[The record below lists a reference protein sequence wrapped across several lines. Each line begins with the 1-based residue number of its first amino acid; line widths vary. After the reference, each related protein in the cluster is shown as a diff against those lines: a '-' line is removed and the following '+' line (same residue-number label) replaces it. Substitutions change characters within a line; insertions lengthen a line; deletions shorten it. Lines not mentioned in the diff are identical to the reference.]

1 MGNDEKT
8 LKAET
13 LRAMFKHYADV
24 GLDHQ
29 RQSATTSNILLLI
42 AGAILTLIGIDNSLD
57 GLGDALGAAAVAII
71 GGFGMIWSWKQ
82 HETYKYWTNIAQV
95 YQKELFTL
103 VHGPRQV
110 SELTDDADSETAKEY
125 GAFAVY
131 NLRIRYL
138 WVALHGLVMVL
149 GIVLA
154 VGILWSLE
162 QHLMAVAVGFAL
174 IAAMAWIVIVVVN
187 FRGFQRQ
194 AGRRSEC

>member
-1 MGNDEKT
+1 MSNDEIK
-8 LKAET
+8 LQAET

-42 AGAILTLIGIDNSLD
+42 AGAILTLIGIDSRLD
-57 GLGDALGAAAVAII
+57 GLGDVMGAVGVAII

-82 HETYKYWTNIAQV
+82 HATYKYWTNIAQV
-95 YQKELFTL
+95 YKRELFTL
-103 VHGPRQV
+103 VPGPGQV
-110 SELTDDADSETAKEY
+110 SELSDDADSETAKEY

-154 VGILWSLE
+154 VGILWSIE
-162 QHLMAVAVGFAL
+162 KQF
-174 IAAMAWIVIVVVN
+174 
-187 FRGFQRQ
+187 
-194 AGRRSEC
+194 